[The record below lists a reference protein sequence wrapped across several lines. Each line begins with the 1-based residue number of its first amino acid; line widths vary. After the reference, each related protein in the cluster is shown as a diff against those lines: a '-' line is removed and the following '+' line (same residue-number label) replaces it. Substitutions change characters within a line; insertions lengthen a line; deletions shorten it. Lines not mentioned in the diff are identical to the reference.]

1 MQMLKIITSRDFT
14 HVRDLSALFRVSQVT
29 IRADLNLLA
38 AQGYIQRL
46 RGGAQPRKQMGSSCS
61 VQQVARMYDQAAADL
76 VHSGETILLDAG
88 TPAAGIARALVK
100 RTEVRDLVIFTNA
113 LPVALEL
120 ESAIPRFSVV
130 VTGGTLNPLDHA
142 LVNPLGNLLLNGIQ
156 VDTLF
161 LVADGIDLRGGL
173 TTNSLAQA
181 ESKRRMIQMARR
193 RVVIAGSS
201 RLRSIQLFS
210 FCTLHEI
217 DILITDRLANPVM
230 IQALQQANVQV
241 ILVETD
247 RQISGSVFSL

>member
-1 MQMLKIITSRDFT
+1 
-14 HVRDLSALFRVSQVT
+14 
-29 IRADLNLLA
+29 
-38 AQGYIQRL
+38 
-46 RGGAQPRKQMGSSCS
+46 
-61 VQQVARMYDQAAADL
+61 
-76 VHSGETILLDAG
+76 
-88 TPAAGIARALVK
+88 
-100 RTEVRDLVIFTNA
+100 VRDLVIFTNA

-161 LVADGIDLRGGL
+161 LVADGIDLRGGV

-181 ESKRRMIQMARR
+181 ESKRRMIQVARR
-193 RVVIAGSS
+193 RVVIAGSA

-230 IQALQQANVQV
+230 VQALQESNVQV

-247 RQISGSVFSL
+247 KQIGGGDPC